1 MSTPMLS
8 KMQINGYQVISVN
21 NGPWKVC
28 TKEDRLGSFGTR
40 QEALAYA
47 ASLPTY
53 QSRVQRTE
61 RKP

>member
-28 TKEDRLGSFGTR
+28 TRDDRLASFGTR

-47 ASLPTY
+47 ASLPAY
-53 QSRVQRTE
+53 QSRVQPSRPTQ
-61 RKP
+61 

>member
-28 TKEDRLGSFGTR
+28 TKDDRLGSFGTR

-47 ASLPTY
+47 ASLPAY
-53 QSRVQRTE
+53 QARIQQSERQR
-61 RKP
+61 